1 MSYYRYNKRY
11 NKEDY
16 SDNYSDDY
24 DYSEDEYEPTTS
36 LAWYVITFKDKPKL
50 HQKHV
55 ISETYSY
62 KTAKNGCQYLA
73 HLLCFKQPVDEF
85 YIQKLYP
92 SATSITIPSDI
103 LKCWVYING
112 KELHY

>member
-11 NKEDY
+11 NRDY
-16 SDNYSDDY
+16 FSSDDY
-24 DYSEDEYEPTTS
+24 STDEFESQTS

-55 ISETYSY
+55 ISETYAY
-62 KTAKNGCQYLA
+62 KTAKNGCNYLA
-73 HLLCFKQPVDEF
+73 HLLYFKQPVDEF

-103 LKCWVYING
+103 LKCWTYING